1 MQRTRPFID
10 LLKDG
15 PDPIAFFCRVLADE
29 SAPVEERRDAA
40 KQLKAYYH
48 PLLSQ
53 MGRFPSTLGPKNF
66 PLLWSRAQGFWL
78 HNSIEVY
85 LACSM

>member
-1 MQRTRPFID
+1 MQPTRPFVD

-40 KQLKAYYH
+40 KQLMPYYH
-48 PLLSQ
+48 PLLAQ
-53 MGRFPSTLGPKNF
+53 MGVAP
-66 PLLWSRAQGFWL
+66 
-78 HNSIEVY
+78 
-85 LACSM
+85 

>member
-1 MQRTRPFID
+1 MQRTRPFIE

-40 KQLKAYYH
+40 KQLKSYFH
-48 PLLSQ
+48 PLLAQ
-53 MGRFPSTLGPKNF
+53 MGSLLERFG
-66 PLLWSRAQGFWL
+66 R
-78 HNSIEVY
+78 
-85 LACSM
+85 